1 MLGISLG
8 YYKHG
13 PWLLSKENRRKIE
26 PNETPSCL
34 IPCLLVVFTWQ
45 LEILVT
51 TLVLSTD
58 LSLEI
63 PAEFQYRKS
72 KSRDPQVC
80 QLQGKSFITH
90 FTPRPDYTGMIW
102 QPFHMSFWHLEFFG
116 GKGWSGGHNMASVG
130 RERVHCCNFLRSLY
144 QCLAYFFNFF
154 IFFLH
159 CLAFFTRDRYKT
171 CWYTWS
177 KLNWSFDFVFCLKNV
192 EFIASNPLHGTDTY
206 SFSFLKRSTNN
217 NIIVSYKL
225 FTKKTILLC
234 YPCDYSCS
242 MRTDFN
248 VCGNQYTVQH
258 FVYITHLKF
267 WNNFW
272 LKIIEYYTC
281 TWVN

>member
-102 QPFHMSFWHLEFFG
+102 QPFHMSFWHLEFFE

-159 CLAFFTRDRYKT
+159 CLAFFTTDRYKT

-177 KLNWSFDFVFCLKNV
+177 KLNWSFDFVFVWKML
-192 EFIASNPLHGTDTY
+192 SLLHQILFMAQTHTHFHVKKGQQ
-206 SFSFLKRSTNN
+206 
-217 NIIVSYKL
+217 IIILLLAINYLQRKL
-225 FTKKTILLC
+225 FCYVILVTTLVQWGLISMC
-234 YPCDYSCS
+234 VAISTLFSISCILHTS
-242 MRTDFN
+242 
-248 VCGNQYTVQH
+248 
-258 FVYITHLKF
+258 
-267 WNNFW
+267 NF
-272 LKIIEYYTC
+272 ET
-281 TWVN
+281 TFG